1 MKTTVTW
8 PSPLSA
14 PPPPACSMLV
24 SVAAALL
31 LLASSLQEAEAK
43 PQNNYNQYYSEYNN
57 QDYSENYAGNYD
69 QQVNVKKVKSKWTES
84 NRMFDT
90 DFSADLSTSSL

>member
-1 MKTTVTW
+1 MKTIVTW

-31 LLASSLQEAEAK
+31 LLATSLQEAEAK

-57 QDYSENYAGNYD
+57 QDYSDNNYNNNNDYSDGNYD
-69 QQVNVKKVKSKWTES
+69 
-84 NRMFDT
+84 
-90 DFSADLSTSSL
+90 

>member
-1 MKTTVTW
+1 MEKCLNEVIECQFENKTEKLKTTVTW
-8 PSPLSA
+8 PFALSTSSH
-14 PPPPACSMLV
+14 PACTMLV

-69 QQVNVKKVKSKWTES
+69 QQVNVKKK
-84 NRMFDT
+84 
-90 DFSADLSTSSL
+90 

>member
-1 MKTTVTW
+1 
-8 PSPLSA
+8 
-14 PPPPACSMLV
+14 MLV

-57 QDYSENYAGNYD
+57 QDYSDNNYNNNNDYSDGNYD
-69 QQVNVKKVKSKWTES
+69 
-84 NRMFDT
+84 
-90 DFSADLSTSSL
+90 